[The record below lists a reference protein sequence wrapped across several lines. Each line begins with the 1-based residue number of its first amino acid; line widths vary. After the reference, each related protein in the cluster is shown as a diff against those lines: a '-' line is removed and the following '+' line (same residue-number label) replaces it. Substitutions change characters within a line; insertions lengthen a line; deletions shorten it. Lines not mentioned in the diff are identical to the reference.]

1 MWMIYFALAI
11 ISPIAVVAL
20 KRTLTQD
27 NAAEEAP
34 KEEAKA
40 EA

>member
-27 NAAEEAP
+27 NSEEAP